1 MATRSERAQRRAEK
15 VRNQRILLVVI
26 VVIIL
31 AVAGYF
37 VYKAMNPAQ
46 PAAPAA
52 PAELQIEDIKKGTGA
67 EAKAGD
73 TVVVHYTGT
82 LLDGTKFDSSLDRGQ
97 PFTFVLG
104 NGEVIQGWDQGIV
117 GMQAGGQRKLTIP
130 PDLAYGER
138 GAGGVIPPNASLVF
152 VVELLEIK

>member
-1 MATRSERAQRRAEK
+1 MSTRSERAQRRAEK

-46 PAAPAA
+46 PVPPSA

-97 PFTFVLG
+97 PYTFVLG
-104 NGEVIQGWDQGIV
+104 NGDVIQGWDQGIV
-117 GMQAGGQRKLTIP
+117 GMQPGGQRKLTIP

>member
-1 MATRSERAQRRAEK
+1 MSTRSERAQRRAEK
-15 VRNQRILLVVI
+15 VRNQRIFLVVI

-52 PAELQIEDIKKGTGA
+52 PAELQIEDVKKGTGA

-104 NGEVIQGWDQGIV
+104 NGDVIQGWDQGIV